1 MSSSPLED
9 EGSSPGSSLGTD
21 AGDVGAV
28 TISSVAAAGEAVQP
42 EGTEAIHS
50 TTASA
55 PASRTGEGRSGPRS
69 RNGCW
74 TCRTKKVKCDEQRPN
89 CHRCTRL
96 RLLCDYAPRMK
107 LTKRGKTRK
116 DQLISSISSAAS
128 GEGRT
133 PGLPSWTQAAA
144 RLEQSKALSLFNPSA
159 PATGACAL
167 DLSSADH
174 EAIRYFR
181 TSFAKLNHTKN
192 PDFSLYSIMF
202 DIAQTDSMVMHV
214 VLALGGRELEFRRN
228 KNAEEARGPR
238 TPLQHYSSALR
249 MMADTIGGEQNGQL
263 DLDSVCTA
271 LYLMLLYEQKYGDG
285 KCQGLSN
292 HLAGASLILQ
302 HRFKDLLLQLP
313 APSPE
318 NNRKSLALTRR
329 DQDENGTRL
338 SLYSAR
344 MLVWIALHDASA
356 ASYGL
361 GGQLNCA
368 LHKIMGVLEANHG
381 NTRVGIG
388 SSPFQPL
395 DSFERLH
402 RFSNPLYRS
411 MWADT
416 YPQAELLDDVE
427 NRIVYA
433 FLGACSQLR
442 FMIAQLA
449 NLSHED
455 EESQQQRATA
465 VDITIQQVGWKF
477 TELLEVA
484 AELSIS
490 TDNSHRLVANI
501 RGIVPHYY
509 AVVLEFLRLTRF
521 NDTPMLSTRQR
532 NALREIMNLAF
543 QAFKHEG
550 DEAMTRIAWPLF
562 MVALETD
569 DLLHREWVLSRFQG
583 MSRFGK
589 NFDRAHTFL
598 KETVEMQNMLG
609 GRLDVR
615 DRFQSGEVGL
625 FVI

>member
-1 MSSSPLED
+1 MSASPSEAD
-9 EGSSPGSSLGTD
+9 GSSPGST
-21 AGDVGAV
+21 
-28 TISSVAAAGEAVQP
+28 SSVSADSLPIIADERPSLDAARFVG
-42 EGTEAIHS
+42 S
-50 TTASA
+50 TASA
-55 PASRTGEGRSGPRS
+55 AAATAARTGEGRSGPRS

-96 RLLCDYAPRMK
+96 RLLCDYAPRVK

-116 DQLISSISSAAS
+116 DRPFSSQPVASSSSSSAGGIGTS
-128 GEGRT
+128 HS
-133 PGLPSWTQAAA
+133 LPTWVQTMSQ
-144 RLEQSKALSLFNPSA
+144 LDQSKALSLFNPSA
-159 PATGACAL
+159 PGMGACSL
-167 DLSSADH
+167 NLSSADH

-181 TSFAKLNHTKN
+181 TSFAKQNHTKN
-192 PDFSLYSIMF
+192 PDYSLYSIMF
-202 DIAQTDSMVMHV
+202 DIAQTDPMVMHV

-228 KNAEEARGPR
+228 KNAEEARGPK
-238 TPLQHYSSALR
+238 TPIQHYSSALR
-249 MMADTIGGEQNGQL
+249 MMADTIGGEDNGQL
-263 DLDSVCTA
+263 DLDAVCTG
-271 LYLMLLYEQKYGDG
+271 LYLMLLYEQKYGD
-285 KCQGLSN
+285 
-292 HLAGASLILQ
+292 
-302 HRFKDLLLQLP
+302 

-318 NNRKSLALTRR
+318 ANRKSLALTRR
-329 DQDENGTRL
+329 GKDASGSRL

-344 MLVWIALHDASA
+344 MLVWIALHDAAA

-368 LHKIMGVLEANHG
+368 LHKIMGALDG
-381 NTRVGIG
+381 QVGSGI

-395 DSFERLH
+395 DAFERLH

-411 MWADT
+411 MWADS

-427 NRIVYA
+427 NRNVYA
-433 FLGACSQLR
+433 LLGACGQLR

-449 NLSHED
+449 NLIHED
-455 EESQQQRATA
+455 DTSQQQRVMA
-465 VDITIQQVGWKF
+465 VDVTIQQVGWKF

-501 RGIVPHYY
+501 RGIVPHYH

-521 NDTPMLSTRQR
+521 DATPMLSARQR

-569 DLLHREWVLSRFQG
+569 DLLHREWVISRFQA
-583 MSRFGK
+583 MSRFSK
-589 NFDRAHTFL
+589 NLDRAHIFL
-598 KETVEMQNMLG
+598 KDIIEMQN
-609 GRLDVR
+609 RLARRVDVR
-615 DRFQSGEVGL
+615 ERFQSGEVGL

>member
-1 MSSSPLED
+1 MSTSSS
-9 EGSSPGSSLGTD
+9 
-21 AGDVGAV
+21 AG
-28 TISSVAAAGEAVQP
+28 
-42 EGTEAIHS
+42 
-50 TTASA
+50 
-55 PASRTGEGRSGPRS
+55 
-69 RNGCW
+69 RNGTSLSLPTW
-74 TCRTKKVKCDEQRPN
+74 VQTVS
-89 CHRCTRL
+89 
-96 RLLCDYAPRMK
+96 
-107 LTKRGKTRK
+107 
-116 DQLISSISSAAS
+116 QLD
-128 GEGRT
+128 
-133 PGLPSWTQAAA
+133 
-144 RLEQSKALSLFNPSA
+144 QSKALSLFNPLA
-159 PATGACAL
+159 PAMGACSL

-181 TSFAKLNHTKN
+181 TSFAKQNHTKN
-192 PDFSLYSIMF
+192 PDYSLYSIMF
-202 DIAQTDSMVMHV
+202 DIAQTDPMVMHV

-228 KNAEEARGPR
+228 KNAEEARGPK
-238 TPLQHYSSALR
+238 TPIQHYSSALR
-249 MMADTIGGEQNGQL
+249 MMADTIGGEDNGQL
-263 DLDSVCTA
+263 DLDAVCTG

-292 HLAGASLILQ
+292 HLVGASLILQ

-318 NNRKSLALTRR
+318 ANRKSLALTRR
-329 DQDENGTRL
+329 GQDASGSRL

-344 MLVWIALHDASA
+344 MLVWIALHDAAA

-368 LHKIMGVLEANHG
+368 LHKIMSALDGQ
-381 NTRVGIG
+381 VGSGI

-395 DSFERLH
+395 DAFERLH

-411 MWADT
+411 MWADS

-427 NRIVYA
+427 NRNVYA
-433 FLGACSQLR
+433 LLGACGQLR

-449 NLSHED
+449 NLIHED
-455 EESQQQRATA
+455 DASQQQRVMA
-465 VDITIQQVGWKF
+465 VDMTIQQVGWKF

-501 RGIVPHYY
+501 RGIVPHYH

-521 NDTPMLSTRQR
+521 DATPMLSARQR
-532 NALREIMNLAF
+532 SALREIMNLAF

-569 DLLHREWVLSRFQG
+569 DLLHREWVISRFQA
-583 MSRFGK
+583 MSRFSK
-589 NFDRAHTFL
+589 NLDRAHFFL
-598 KETVEMQNMLG
+598 KDIIEMQNSLA
-609 GRLDVR
+609 RRVDVR
-615 DRFQSGEVGL
+615 ERFQSGEVGL

>member
-1 MSSSPLED
+1 MSSSSSES
-9 EGSSPGSSLGTD
+9 EGGSPDTGGINSLAAAETASNADTEQPPRHTGGADIAPRPGS
-21 AGDVGAV
+21 AGL
-28 TISSVAAAGEAVQP
+28 
-42 EGTEAIHS
+42 
-50 TTASA
+50 
-55 PASRTGEGRSGPRS
+55 RTGEGRSGPRS

-89 CHRCTRL
+89 CRRCIRL
-96 RLLCDYAPRMK
+96 RLLCDYAPRVK
-107 LTKRGKTRK
+107 LTKANKTRK
-116 DQLISSISSAAS
+116 GQLVLSQVSIASSA
-128 GEGRT
+128 GETGVRS
-133 PGLPSWTQAAA
+133 PGLPTWAQAVAH
-144 RLEQSKALSLFNPSA
+144 LGQSKTLSLFNPSA
-159 PATGACAL
+159 PAMAACAL

-181 TSFAKLNHTKN
+181 TSFAKLHHTKN
-192 PDFSLYSIMF
+192 PDFSLFSIMF
-202 DIAQTDSMVMHV
+202 DIAQTDPMVMHV

-249 MMADTIGGEQNGQL
+249 MMADTVGGEGSSHL

-271 LYLMLLYEQKYGDG
+271 LYLMLVYEQKYGDG
-285 KCQGLSN
+285 KCQGFSN

-313 APSPE
+313 SPSPE
-318 NNRKSLALTRR
+318 TNRKSLALTRR
-329 DQDENGTRL
+329 GHADDGPRL

-368 LHKIMGVLEANHG
+368 LHKIMAAINA
-381 NTRVGIG
+381 G
-388 SSPFQPL
+388 SGLSGAFQPL
-395 DSFERLH
+395 DAFERLH

-411 MWADT
+411 MWADA

-427 NRIVYA
+427 NRNVYA
-433 FLGACSQLR
+433 LLGACGQLR

-449 NLSHED
+449 NISHED
-455 EESQQQRATA
+455 DVSQQQRAMA
-465 VDITIQQVGWKF
+465 VDLAIQQVGWKF

-490 TDNSHRLVANI
+490 TDNSHRLVSNI
-501 RGIVPHYY
+501 RGIVPHYH

-521 NDTPMLSTRQR
+521 NDTPMLSARQR
-532 NALREIMNLAF
+532 SALREIMNLAF

-562 MVALETD
+562 VVALETD

-589 NFDRAHTFL
+589 NLDRAHVFL
-598 KETVEMQNMLG
+598 KETIEMQNRLG
-609 GRLDVR
+609 RRFDVR
-615 DRFQSGEVGL
+615 ERFQSGEVGL
-625 FVI
+625 FVV

>member
-1 MSSSPLED
+1 MDSYSPQTDGGSPRSTSAALTDGIATGNAGND
-9 EGSSPGSSLGTD
+9 ERPHLNAARVVHP
-21 AGDVGAV
+21 AG
-28 TISSVAAAGEAVQP
+28 AA
-42 EGTEAIHS
+42 
-50 TTASA
+50 TT
-55 PASRTGEGRSGPRS
+55 RTGEGRSGPRS

-89 CHRCTRL
+89 CHRCSRL
-96 RLLCDYAPRMK
+96 RLLCDYAPRIK
-107 LTKRGKTRK
+107 VTKRGKTRK
-116 DQLISSISSAAS
+116 DQLVSSSSAGGGTS
-128 GEGRT
+128 
-133 PGLPSWTQAAA
+133 PGLPAWAQVLT
-144 RLEQSKALSLFNPSA
+144 RLDQSKGLSLFNPSA
-159 PATGACAL
+159 PAIGACSI

-202 DIAQTDSMVMHV
+202 SIAQTDSMVMHV

-228 KNAEEARGPR
+228 KDAEEARGPR
-238 TPLQHYSSALR
+238 TPIQHYSTALR
-249 MMADTIGGEQNGQL
+249 LMADTIGGEDSGQL
-263 DLDSVCTA
+263 DLDAVCTA
-271 LYLMLLYEQKYGDG
+271 LYLMLMYEQKYGDG

-292 HLAGASLILQ
+292 HLVGASLILQ
-302 HRFKDLLLQLP
+302 HRFKDMLLQLP

-318 NNRKSLALTRR
+318 ANRRSLALTRR
-329 DQDENGTRL
+329 GYDESGSRL

-344 MLVWIALHDASA
+344 VLVWIALQDAAA

-368 LHKIMGVLEANHG
+368 LHKIMGALDNRAHSD
-381 NTRVGIG
+381 I

-395 DSFERLH
+395 DAFERLH
-402 RFSNPLYRS
+402 RFSNPLYRN
-411 MWADT
+411 MWADA

-427 NRIVYA
+427 NRNVYGL
-433 FLGACSQLR
+433 LGACGQLR

-449 NLSHED
+449 NLFHED
-455 EESQQQRATA
+455 DDLSHHQRIVAIDMA
-465 VDITIQQVGWKF
+465 IQQVGWKF

-484 AELSIS
+484 AELSIG
-490 TDNSHRLVANI
+490 TDNSHRLAANI

-509 AVVLEFLRLTRF
+509 AVVLEFTRLTRF
-521 NDTPMLSTRQR
+521 GETFMLSDRQR
-532 NALREIMNLAF
+532 NALRQIMNLAF

-550 DEAMTRIAWPLF
+550 DESMIRIAWPLF

-589 NFDRAHTFL
+589 NLDRAHVFL
-598 KETVEMQNMLG
+598 KNTIEIQNRLG
-609 GRLDVR
+609 RRVNVR
-615 DRFQSGEVGL
+615 ERFQSSEVGL

>member
-1 MSSSPLED
+1 M
-9 EGSSPGSSLGTD
+9 
-21 AGDVGAV
+21 
-28 TISSVAAAGEAVQP
+28 
-42 EGTEAIHS
+42 
-50 TTASA
+50 
-55 PASRTGEGRSGPRS
+55 RTGEGRSGPRS

-107 LTKRGKTRK
+107 LTKRGKKSK
-116 DQLISSISSAAS
+116 DRLLSSVSSAAS
-128 GEGRT
+128 GEVRS
-133 PGLPSWTQAAA
+133 PGLPRWAQAVAD
-144 RLEQSKALSLFNPSA
+144 LDQSKTLSLFNPSA
-159 PATGACAL
+159 PTTGVCAL

-202 DIAQTDSMVMHV
+202 DIAQTDPMVMHV

-228 KNAEEARGPR
+228 KDAEEARGPR

-249 MMADTIGGEQNGQL
+249 MMADTIGRGGNDISIQSARRCISCCSMSKN
-263 DLDSVCTA
+263 
-271 LYLMLLYEQKYGDG
+271 
-285 KCQGLSN
+285 
-292 HLAGASLILQ
+292 
-302 HRFKDLLLQLP
+302 LLLQLP

-318 NNRKSLALTRR
+318 TSRKSLALTRR
-329 DQDENGTRL
+329 GQDENGSRL

-344 MLVWIALHDASA
+344 MLVWIALHDAAA

-368 LHKIMGVLEANHG
+368 LHKIMGALDAG
-381 NTRVGIG
+381 NGITRTGIPN
-388 SSPFQPL
+388 SPFQPL

-411 MWADT
+411 MWADA

-427 NRIVYA
+427 NRNVYA

-449 NLSHED
+449 NLSNDED
-455 EESQQQRATA
+455 EASQQQRIMA
-465 VDITIQQVGWKF
+465 VDMTIQQVGWKF

-501 RGIVPHYY
+501 RGIVPHYH

-521 NDTPMLSTRQR
+521 NETPMLSTRQR

-550 DEAMTRIAWPLF
+550 EESMTRIAWPLF

-589 NFDRAHTFL
+589 NLDRAHAFL
-598 KETVEMQNMLG
+598 KEIIEMQNKLG
-609 GRLDVR
+609 RRVDVR
-615 DRFQSGEVGL
+615 ERFQSGEVGL

>member
-1 MSSSPLED
+1 MSSSPPGAD
-9 EGSSPGSSLGTD
+9 GSSPGSTSAASAD
-21 AGDVGAV
+21 
-28 TISSVAAAGEAVQP
+28 SVAAEEQLHEDDSGVSCPAATAG
-42 EGTEAIHS
+42 T
-50 TTASA
+50 
-55 PASRTGEGRSGPRS
+55 RTGEGRSGPRS

-96 RLLCDYAPRMK
+96 RLLCDYAPRIK
-107 LTKRGKTRK
+107 HTKRGKARR
-116 DQLISSISSAAS
+116 DQLGSQLAVSTSSA
-128 GEGRT
+128 GGDGRS
-133 PGLPSWTQAAA
+133 PGLPTWAQAAA
-144 RLEQSKALSLFNPSA
+144 QLDQSKALSLFNPSA
-159 PATGACAL
+159 PAMGACSL
-167 DLSSADH
+167 DLTSADH

-181 TSFAKLNHTKN
+181 TSFAKQNHTKN

-202 DIAQTDSMVMHV
+202 DIAQTDPMVMHV

-228 KNAEEARGPR
+228 KDAEEARGPR
-238 TPLQHYSSALR
+238 TPIQHYSSALR
-249 MMADTIGGEQNGQL
+249 MMADTIGSEEDGQL

-292 HLAGASLILQ
+292 HLIGASLILQ
-302 HRFKDLLLQLP
+302 HRFRNLLLQLP

-318 NNRKSLALTRR
+318 ANKKSLALTRR
-329 DQDENGTRL
+329 GHDENGTRL

-344 MLVWIALHDASA
+344 LLVWIALHDAAA

-368 LHKIMGVLEANHG
+368 LHKIMGAFDSHAG
-381 NTRVGIG
+381 SGI
-388 SSPFQPL
+388 SSPIQPL
-395 DSFERLH
+395 DAFERLH

-411 MWADT
+411 MWADA

-427 NRIVYA
+427 NRNVYA
-433 FLGACSQLR
+433 LLGACGQLR

-449 NLSHED
+449 NLSQED
-455 EESQQQRATA
+455 DVSQQQRIMT
-465 VDITIQQVGWKF
+465 VDLTIQQVGWKF

-501 RGIVPHYY
+501 RGIVPHYH

-521 NDTPMLSTRQR
+521 NDMPMLETRQR
-532 NALREIMNLAF
+532 DSLREIMNLAF

-550 DEAMTRIAWPLF
+550 DESMARIAWPLF

-589 NFDRAHTFL
+589 NLDRAHFFL
-598 KETVEMQNMLG
+598 KETIEMQNRLG
-609 GRLDVR
+609 RRVDVR
-615 DRFQSGEVGL
+615 ERFRSGEVGL